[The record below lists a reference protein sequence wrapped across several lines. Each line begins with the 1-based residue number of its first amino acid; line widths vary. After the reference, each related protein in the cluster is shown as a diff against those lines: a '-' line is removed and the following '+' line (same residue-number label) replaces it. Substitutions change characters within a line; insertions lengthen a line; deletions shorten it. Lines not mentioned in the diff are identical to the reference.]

1 MAVLSQEKFSL
12 TVSVRS
18 SVRSRKHAVSA
29 QIKYLTE
36 FLGGEYRVRGEYPE
50 WEYKKDSKLRELAVA
65 VYQEM
70 YGKKPEVQAIHA
82 GLECGLLLDKCPGLD
97 IISIGPDM
105 KDIHTPKEKLSIS
118 STQRVWEYL
127 LAILGRI
134 S

>member
-1 MAVLSQEKFSL
+1 M
-12 TVSVRS
+12 
-18 SVRSRKHAVSA
+18 
-29 QIKYLTE
+29 
-36 FLGGEYRVRGEYPE
+36 
-50 WEYKKDSKLRELAVA
+50 LRELAVA